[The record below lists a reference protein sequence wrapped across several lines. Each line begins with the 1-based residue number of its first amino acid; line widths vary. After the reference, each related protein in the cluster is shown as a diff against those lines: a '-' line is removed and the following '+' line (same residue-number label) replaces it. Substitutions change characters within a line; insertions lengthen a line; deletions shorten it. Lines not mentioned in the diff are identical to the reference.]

1 MTTEQM
7 ALAAAAAAVVLW
19 PQIKQAA
26 MPIIQGIS
34 NPTVGTTPAHPTA
47 SRPFPSRSSWVTSV
61 LALQDELIA
70 AKRDKAA
77 ELAGMLVIE
86 IVNAQAAAEV
96 KK

>member
-1 MTTEQM
+1 MLM
-7 ALAAAAAAVVLW
+7 AAAAVGVVFW
-19 PQIKQAA
+19 PQIKAAA
-26 MPIIQGIS
+26 MPIIQGIT
-34 NPTVGTTPAHPTA
+34 NPAVGTATAHPTA

-70 AKRDKAA
+70 AKRDRAA
-77 ELAGMLVIE
+77 ELAGQLVIE